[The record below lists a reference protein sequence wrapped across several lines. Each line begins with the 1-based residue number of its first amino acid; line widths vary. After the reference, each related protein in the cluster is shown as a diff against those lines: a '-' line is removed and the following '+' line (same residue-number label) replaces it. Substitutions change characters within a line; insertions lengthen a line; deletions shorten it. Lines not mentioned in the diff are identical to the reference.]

1 MTAAQ
6 VTANTSRSEAARS
19 GKLVA
24 IVLAFTTVV
33 ALVVLAFGPTAPTL
47 LNLGLRLHPSGSDLE
62 SSPSCTAVTTG
73 RSRTG

>member
-6 VTANTSRSEAARS
+6 VTGSTSRSEATRS

-33 ALVVLAFGPTAPTL
+33 ALVVLAFAGPAVNSRAEDL
-47 LNLGLRLHPSGSDLE
+47 PS
-62 SSPSCTAVTTG
+62 P
-73 RSRTG
+73 